1 MQSNCIVSVVMGDS
15 SDGEGWLPEMEFS
28 QTKHARKQSWSEAS
42 SGGERSPRS
51 TAKRI
56 SANVNAKES
65 RDDVD
70 QQEDWKV
77 IITLSNDKGHFHP
90 VQVTKAIE
98 KAFGKI
104 KYAKLLSNRR
114 ILISAINKKQQERI
128 MKMGSLG
135 GGKITVHI
143 PGTAAKL
150 RGVISNVPLE
160 MSMEE
165 VKKEIQGG
173 KVIEV
178 KRLQTNKS
186 GVKSDSLSVFI
197 VFEKMDGLIIR

>member
-1 MQSNCIVSVVMGDS
+1 MQSNCIVNVVMGDG
-15 SDGEGWLPEMEFS
+15 SDGEGWPLEMEFS

-51 TAKRI
+51 ITKMIR
-56 SANVNAKES
+56 ANVNAKES

-70 QQEDWKV
+70 QQEDWK
-77 IITLSNDKGHFHP
+77 
-90 VQVTKAIE
+90 AIE
-98 KAFGKI
+98 KAIGKI
-104 KYAKLLSNRR
+104 KYAKLLSNRK
-114 ILISAINKKQQERI
+114 ILISGINKKQQERI
-128 MKMGSLG
+128 MKMGSLD
-135 GGKITVHI
+135 GGKIMVHI

-150 RGVISNVPLE
+150 RGVISNVPME

-186 GVKSDSLSVFI
+186 GVKSDSLSVLI
-197 VFEKMDGLIIR
+197 VFEKIMR